1 MDGFD
6 SKRLDDVLGMFSGVN
21 GGRIPAGLLLNH
33 EETPEDWSRAIEFL
47 TEEGYLKQLDDYF
60 EITYRGKAML
70 RDGGFFRKDRR
81 ERALFYCTIVAA
93 VCSLL
98 GLVVS
103 LSLADNIRLPDKRIK
118 HIRHTPFLFAGP
130 FFVS

>member
-21 GGRIPAGLLLNH
+21 GGRIPAGLLPNH

-103 LSLADNIRLPDKRIK
+103 LI
-118 HIRHTPFLFAGP
+118 T
-130 FFVS
+130 FVCQING

>member
-47 TEEGYLKQLDDYF
+47 TEKGYLKQMAAFSARTDASVLCF
-60 EITYRGKAML
+60 
-70 RDGGFFRKDRR
+70 
-81 ERALFYCTIVAA
+81 IVP
-93 VCSLL
+93 S
-98 GLVVS
+98 
-103 LSLADNIRLPDKRIK
+103 
-118 HIRHTPFLFAGP
+118 
-130 FFVS
+130 